1 MNPEELARQL
11 GGEVSE
17 ETMEEPIQENTEE
30 SFQETP
36 QEPIQGGQ
44 GGFNPDDLAKQLGG
58 EVEDNP
64 IVNAYNQGDQVKQK
78 AIMGASLD
86 TTNSFLDKLLNISD
100 KVFKPFDV
108 ASDVLYG
115 STSKTVG
122 TLLAS
127 PILEAQGKYK
137 EAKELEKNI
146 NPTNIAFTGLE
157 LMPGG
162 GALTKLASKVPGGAA
177 ILKNVAK
184 QLEKLPA
191 NLKAKAIEQYA
202 SIFKAGTKDTK
213 ALVEKVVPRLLE
225 QNKIVTSMKSLGKES
240 SQKVKTFGEQ
250 IGAWFEALPA
260 GAKKEVK
267 PVVEKL
273 EVLKS
278 KYRIQGKDINKT
290 AINAINETL
299 DNIKTKS
306 GSMSINNLRKLRQ
319 IWDEHYSVSK
329 GLDDISNYKKKAERA
344 GADGIRDLL
353 AKESPKL
360 DELNKTYSF
369 WRNVGDLADYASSK
383 SSQVSSAASKVVGG
397 VVGAVSGS
405 GTAGKIANTII
416 GTQVGNLVNK
426 AITSPAW
433 KTVSAVYK
441 NKMANYLMSG
451 NTSKLTGVLK
461 RVITIGKNLVD

>member
-17 ETMEEPIQENTEE
+17 ETIPNQERNEG
-30 SFQETP
+30 QQP
-36 QEPIQGGQ
+36 GQMRQ
-44 GGFNPDDLAKQLGG
+44 GGFNPDDLARQLGG

-64 IVNAYNQGDQVKQK
+64 IVNAYNQGDPNKQK

-86 TTNSFLDKLLNISD
+86 TTNSFLDKLLNVSD

-108 ASDVLYG
+108 ASKALFG
-115 STSKTVG
+115 TTSKTVG
-122 TLLAS
+122 TLLAT
-127 PILEAQGKYK
+127 PILESQGRYE
-137 EAKELEKNI
+137 EAKALEKNI

-162 GALTKLASKVPGGAA
+162 GMLTKYLTKLPGGAA
-177 ILKNVAK
+177 IAKNITK
-184 QLEKLPA
+184 QLAKVPA
-191 NLKAKAIEQYA
+191 NLKAKAIEKYA
-202 SIFKAGTKDTK
+202 SIFKAGTKDAK
-213 ALVEKVVPRLLE
+213 ALVEKVVPELLE
-225 QNKIVTSMKSLGKES
+225 QNKIITSTKSLGKEAA
-240 SQKVKTFGEQ
+240 QKAMSFGEQ
-250 IGAWFEALPA
+250 IGAWFEKLPA
-260 GAKKEVK
+260 GVKKEVK

-278 KYRIQGKDINKT
+278 KYRLQGKDINKT

-299 DNIKTKS
+299 DNIKTTS
-306 GSMSINNLRKLRQ
+306 GEMSIKNLRKLRQ

-329 GLDDISNYKKKAERA
+329 GLDDIANYKKKAERV
-344 GADGIRDLL
+344 GADAIRDVL
-353 AKESPKL
+353 AKESPEL
-360 DELNKTYSF
+360 AELNKNYAF
-369 WRNVGDLADYASSK
+369 WKNVENLADYASSK
-383 SSQVSSAASKVVGG
+383 SSQVNSAASRVVGG

-416 GTQVGNLVNK
+416 GTQVGNLANK

-433 KTVSAVYK
+433 KSISVVYK

-451 NTSKLTGVLK
+451 QTSKLTNVLK
-461 RVITIGKNLVD
+461 RVITIGKNLVE

>member
-11 GGEVSE
+11 GGEVFEGE
-17 ETMEEPIQENTEE
+17 EQDSFQEEQPT
-30 SFQETP
+30 QETP
-36 QEPIQGGQ
+36 QQ
-44 GGFNPDDLAKQLGG
+44 GFNPDELAKQLGG
-58 EVEDNP
+58 EVGGEDNP
-64 IVNAYNQGDQVKQK
+64 VFSAMTNPTTSK
-78 AIMGASLD
+78 AAIGASLD
-86 TTNSFLDKLLNISD
+86 STNSFLDKILNVSD
-100 KVFKPFDV
+100 KVFGKMYDKP
-108 ASDVLYG
+108 SDLLFG
-115 STSKTVG
+115 TTSKTVG
-122 TLLAS
+122 TLLTT
-127 PILEAQGKYK
+127 PILEAQGKHE
-137 EAKELEKNI
+137 EAKALEKNI

-162 GALTKLASKVPGGAA
+162 GALTKLVSKIPGGAS
-177 ILKNVAK
+177 ILKNITK
-184 QLEKLPA
+184 QMTKVPE

-213 ALVEKVVPRLLE
+213 ALVEKVVPKLLE
-225 QNKIVTSMKSLGKES
+225 QNKIVTSMKSLGNEAA
-240 SQKVKTFGEQ
+240 QKSKTFGEQ
-250 IGAWFEALPA
+250 IGEWFDKLPT

-267 PVVEKL
+267 PVIEKL

-290 AINAINETL
+290 AINSINEL
-299 DNIKTKS
+299 IDNIKTKS

-329 GLDDISNYKKKAERA
+329 GLDDISGYKKKAERV
-344 GADGIRDLL
+344 GADAIRDVL

-360 DELNKTYSF
+360 AELNQTYSF
-369 WRNVGDLADYASSK
+369 WRNVDDLAEYAGSK
-383 SSQVSSAASKVVGG
+383 SSQASSIAIKIVGG
-397 VVGAVSGS
+397 VAGAVSGS
-405 GTAGKIANTII
+405 GTAGKIANTIV

-451 NTSKLTGVLK
+451 QTSKLTGVLK
-461 RVITIGKNLVD
+461 RVITIGKNLID